1 MEEAIMRILA
11 FVIVGIAAALCASP
25 VLGQS
30 FSEEFED
37 ITTLAGAG
45 WAFDNNSTTAGVLS
59 WAPSVESMTPRDRG
73 TDFQGTTTVFPAF
86 SGAGYI
92 ADNYNATTGAGTI
105 SDWLITPAVTI
116 QNGDT
121 VSFWTSTAA
130 GSIWPDRLQLR
141 MSLAGT
147 SVNCG
152 TLPED
157 VGDFTTLL
165 VEVNPTLASGG
176 YPEVWTQYSATITG
190 VGAPTQGRFAFRYYV
205 TNGGPS
211 GSNSNYIGVD
221 LFEYG
226 AVPVELQSFSIE

>member
-1 MEEAIMRILA
+1 MSIRP

-25 VLGQS
+25 VLAQS

-37 ITTLAGAG
+37 ITGLAGAG
-45 WAFDNNSTTAGVLS
+45 WAFDNNSASLGSLS
-59 WAPSVESMTPRDRG
+59 WAPSTESMTTRDRG
-73 TDFQGTTTVFPAF
+73 TDFQGNTTVFTAY
-86 SGAGYI
+86 SGSGYI
-92 ADNYNATTGAGTI
+92 ADNYNATTGASTI
-105 SDWLITPAVTI
+105 SDWLMTPAVTI

-121 VSFWTSTAA
+121 VSFWTRGPDTS
-130 GSIWPDRLQLR
+130 SYPDRLQLR
-141 MSLAGT
+141 MSLNGA

-165 VEVNPTLASGG
+165 LDINPTLVVGG
-176 YPEVWTQYSATITG
+176 YPNVWTQYLATISG

-211 GSNSNYIGVD
+211 GANSDYIGVD

-226 AVPVELQSFSIE
+226 AVPVELQSLSVE

>member
-1 MEEAIMRILA
+1 MRIRT

-25 VLGQS
+25 VLAQS

-37 ITTLAGAG
+37 ITTLTGAG
-45 WAFDNNSTTAGVLS
+45 WVFDNNSTGVGTTS
-59 WAPSVESMTPRDRG
+59 WAPLPVDKSSRG
-73 TDFQGTTTVFPAF
+73 GDGDFQGNTTVFPAF
-86 SGAGYI
+86 SGSGYI
-92 ADNYNATTGAGTI
+92 ADNYNATPGASTI
-105 SDWLITPAVTI
+105 SDGLITPAVTI

-121 VSFWTSTAA
+121 VSFWTRTGA
-130 GSIWPDRLQLR
+130 GSVWPDRLQLR

-147 SVNCG
+147 STNCG

-165 VEVNPTLASGG
+165 LDINPTLAAGV
-176 YPEVWTQYSATITG
+176 YPEVWTQFSATIAG
-190 VGAPTQGRFAFRYYV
+190 VGAPTQGRFALRYYV

-221 LFEYG
+221 LVEYG

>member
-1 MEEAIMRILA
+1 MGIRT

-25 VLGQS
+25 VLAQS
-30 FSEEFED
+30 FTEEFEN
-37 ITTLAGAG
+37 ITTLSAAG
-45 WAFDNNSTTAGVLS
+45 WAIDNNSTTIGSTS
-59 WAPSVESMTPRDRG
+59 WGPIAEGMTPRDRG
-73 TDFQGTTTVFPAF
+73 ADFQGNDTVFPAF
-86 SGAGYI
+86 SGAPTGYI
-92 ADNYNATTGAGTI
+92 GDNFNATTGVGTI
-105 SDWLITPAVTI
+105 SDWLMTPVVTI

-121 VSFWTSTAA
+121 VSFWTRTAT
-130 GSIWPDRLQLR
+130 GSSWPDRLQLR

-152 TLPED
+152 TGPED

-165 VEVNPTLASGG
+165 LEVNPTLAVGG
-176 YPEVWTQYSATITG
+176 YPEVWTQYSATIAG

>member
-1 MEEAIMRILA
+1 MRIRA
-11 FVIVGIAAALCASP
+11 FVIVGIAAALSASP
-25 VLGQS
+25 VLAQS

-37 ITTLAGAG
+37 ITTLTGAG
-45 WAFDNNSTTAGVLS
+45 WVFDNNSTGVGTTS
-59 WAPSVESMTPRDRG
+59 WAPLVESMNPRDRG
-73 TDFQGTTTVFPAF
+73 ADFQGNDTVFPAF
-86 SGAGYI
+86 SGAPTGYI
-92 ADNYNATTGAGTI
+92 ADNYNATTGASTI

-121 VSFWTSTAA
+121 VSFWTRTTT
-130 GSIWPDRLQLR
+130 GSSWPDRLQLR

-165 VEVNPTLASGG
+165 LDINPTLASGG

-190 VGAPTQGRFAFRYYV
+190 VGAPTQGRFALRYYV

-211 GSNSNYIGVD
+211 GSNSNFIGVD

>member
-1 MEEAIMRILA
+1 MRIRT

-25 VLGQS
+25 VLAQS
-30 FSEEFED
+30 FTEEFED
-37 ITTLAGAG
+37 ITTLTGAG
-45 WAFDNNSTTAGVLS
+45 WFFDNNSTTAGVLS

-73 TDFQGTTTVFPAF
+73 TDFQGNITVFPAF
-86 SGAGYI
+86 SGSGYI
-92 ADNYNATTGAGTI
+92 ADNYNATTGVGTI
-105 SDWLITPAVTI
+105 SDWLITPVVTI

-121 VSFWTSTAA
+121 VSFWTRGPDTS
-130 GSIWPDRLQLR
+130 SYPDRLQLR

-147 SVNCG
+147 STNCG

-165 VEVNPTLASGG
+165 LDINPTLAVGG
-176 YPEVWTQYSATITG
+176 YPNTWTQYSVTITG

-211 GSNSNYIGVD
+211 GSNSDYIGVD